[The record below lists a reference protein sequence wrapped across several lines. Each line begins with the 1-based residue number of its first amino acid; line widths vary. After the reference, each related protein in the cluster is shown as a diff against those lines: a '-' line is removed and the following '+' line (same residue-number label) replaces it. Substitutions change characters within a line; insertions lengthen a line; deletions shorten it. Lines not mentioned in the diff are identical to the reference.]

1 MGVRQEASGIDPRS
15 LAALRR
21 AFARAYDIRDER
33 GYGYF
38 AGVHGLPL
46 PSHCPHHT
54 LLFLPWHRAYLYLFE
69 RALQDL
75 DAGANL
81 PWWDWTT
88 ATAHRDG
95 IPAGFRRTEAR
106 VNLNPLATG
115 PVGLGPA
122 DLRRLRSDPGNRGA
136 LSEGAAPWTLRDPD
150 EPDEL
155 PRPGTVRRAMDARS
169 FGDFS
174 LLMEGIHASI
184 HTWVGGAM
192 TLISIAAY
200 DPLFWAHHAMIDRL
214 WYLWQMVSHDGPP
227 AELLDRALPPFPM
240 TVRDTLDI
248 GRLGYEYAVRVV
260 G

>member
-1 MGVRQEASGIDPRS
+1 VCSTPNSRFHT
-15 LAALRR
+15 LADRTPFHPLWDRPSDSRNHRRGAACSHGRAAQATHGSVRR
-21 AFARAYDIRDER
+21 A
-33 GYGYF
+33 
-38 AGVHGLPL
+38 
-46 PSHCPHHT
+46 
-54 LLFLPWHRAYLYLFE
+54 LFLPWHRAYLYLFE

-136 LSEGAAPWTLRDPD
+136 LSEGAAPWTLRDPG

-155 PRPGTVRRAMDARS
+155 PRPETIRRAMDARS
-169 FGDFS
+169 FGDLS
-174 LLMEGIHASI
+174 LLMEGIHASV

-214 WYLWQMVSHDGPP
+214 WYLWQMVSHERPP

-248 GRLGYEYAVRVV
+248 RRLGYEYAVRVV